1 LRRLEERAEA
11 ALAWIDPLPLFAL
24 AATASGLLLIALQ
37 SQLSFVADEW
47 DYLLNRSGLS
57 LDVLLRPHVDHIV
70 LGPVTVYKA
79 IQSTLGMEKLFPYA
93 LVSTASLLAS
103 VAVLFEYLRRRA
115 GGWLAL
121 AAALPVLF
129 MGTAQEVTLW
139 PVNIAFTAAM
149 ATGIAALLALE
160 GEDRPGDAIACGL
173 LVLGLAFSELALFFA
188 VGAAVSMVL
197 ARRPWSRVYVVVAPV
212 LLYAVW
218 YAGWGHTAESHLSLH
233 NVVHSPVYV
242 AEGLAS
248 SAWSLLGVPATTQG
262 RVGGVWPALLALAAL
277 GVLRAR
283 SRAPLPATFWSA
295 LAVLLCFWVLTAA
308 SFEPGREP
316 DQSRYQYVGGVLLL
330 LVMGNAVA
338 GVRLQ
343 APAVI
348 AILGGACLAT
358 IANLAVLHHQ
368 YDIHRARAI
377 DERGALAGLEV
388 AGPRADPN
396 LILDPGNTENSAL
409 WSLTAGPYLSAVD
422 AFGSPADD
430 PLKLSGAPETARIA
444 ADRLNA
450 QAEHLT
456 PIPVRPLPTATGRP
470 PQLVAAA
477 GARPVPRGSCLT
489 LNTRSGP
496 AIITLPRP
504 GVTLRAR
511 SGSPEAL
518 RLHRFATTFPLSFEL
533 RGPSVVL
540 IPDDGS
546 PRPWQTLLRGPR
558 PVTVCGLSAGPG

>member
-1 LRRLEERAEA
+1 MRLPGERAEA
-11 ALAWIDPLPLFAL
+11 ALARIDPRPLFAL

-37 SQLSFVADEW
+37 SRLSFAADEW
-47 DYLLNRSGLS
+47 DYLLNRRGLS
-57 LDVLLRPHVDHIV
+57 LDVLLTPHVDHIV
-70 LGPVTVYKA
+70 LGPVAVYKA
-79 IQSTLGMEKLFPYA
+79 IQSTIGMEKLLPYA
-93 LVSTASLLAS
+93 LVSTPVFLAS
-103 VAVLFEYLRRRA
+103 VVVLFVYLRRRA

-121 AAALPVLF
+121 AGALPVLF
-129 MGTAQEVTLW
+129 MGTAREVTIW

-149 ATGIAALLALE
+149 AAGIAALLALE
-160 GEDRPGDAIACGL
+160 GEDRRGDAIACGL

-197 ARRPWSRVYVVVAPV
+197 ARRPLSRAYAVVVPV
-212 LLYAVW
+212 LLYAGW

-233 NVVHSPVYV
+233 NLVHSPVYL

-248 SAWSLLGVPATTQG
+248 SAWSLLGVPTHG
-262 RVGGVWPALLALAAL
+262 RVGGVWPALLALAAF

-330 LVMGNAVA
+330 LVLGNAVA
-338 GVRLQ
+338 GVRLG
-343 APAVI
+343 APETL
-348 AILGGACLAT
+348 AILGVACVAT
-358 IANLAVLHHQ
+358 IANLVVLHHA
-368 YDIHRARAI
+368 YAGWRNRAI
-377 DERGALAGLEV
+377 DERAALAGLEV
-388 AGPRADPN
+388 AGSRADPD
-396 LILDPGNTENSAL
+396 LILHSGYTDNGAL
-409 WSLTAGPYLSAVD
+409 DSLTVGPYLSAVD

-430 PLKLSGAPETARIA
+430 LFELGDAPETGRIA
-444 ADRLNA
+444 ADRLIA

-456 PIPVRPLPTATGRP
+456 PIPVQTLPTATGSP

-477 GARPVPRGSCLT
+477 GARPGPRGSCLT
-489 LNTRSGP
+489 LNMRNGP
-496 AIITLPRP
+496 AIVTLPRP
-504 GVTLRAR
+504 GVTLRTR

-518 RLHRFATTFPLSFEL
+518 ALRRFATTFSLSFEL
-533 RGPSVVL
+533 RGPSVLL

-546 PRPWQTLLRGPR
+546 PRPWQALLRGPG
-558 PVTVCGLSAGPG
+558 PVTLCGLASGPG